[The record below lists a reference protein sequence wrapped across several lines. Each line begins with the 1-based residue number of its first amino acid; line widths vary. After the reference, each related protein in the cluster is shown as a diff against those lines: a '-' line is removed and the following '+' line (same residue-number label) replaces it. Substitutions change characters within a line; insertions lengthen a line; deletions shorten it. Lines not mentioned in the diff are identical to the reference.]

1 MEPETKQPAG
11 GRGQALGLF
20 LYFFKIGF
28 YTFGGGW
35 SIVAQLQQEYV
46 QKRHW
51 ITDEE
56 LLDITSVGRSL
67 PGLMVG
73 NVTYLF
79 GYHAAGFPGALAC
92 LLGITLPSLI
102 VLTAVTWCY
111 GLVKDNLYV
120 SRAMTG
126 VRAAV
131 VPIIASAALKLRKAA
146 LADGSGYFFLLLAF
160 GLYLFFGVSCIL
172 IVLVSGLLG
181 WLLCTWRARK
191 GGSHD
196 PS

>member
-1 MEPETKQPAG
+1 MGP
-11 GRGQALGLF
+11 R
-20 LYFFKIGF
+20 
-28 YTFGGGW
+28 
-35 SIVAQLQQEYV
+35 
-46 QKRHW
+46 
-51 ITDEE
+51 
-56 LLDITSVGRSL
+56 VG
-67 PGLMVG
+67 PG
-73 NVTYLF
+73 YRRR
-79 GYHAAGFPGALAC
+79 P
-92 LLGITLPSLI
+92 
-102 VLTAVTWCY
+102 
-111 GLVKDNLYV
+111 
-120 SRAMTG
+120 SRALTG